1 LLRKEGFSGTVF
13 SAVVNIFF
21 QLSLEIW
28 ETIGHNSEKS
38 LNNSP
43 PKWRS
48 EDVRR

>member
-1 LLRKEGFSGTVF
+1 LLREGRFSGTVF
-13 SAVVNIFF
+13 AAVVNIFF
-21 QLSLEIW
+21 QPGLEIW

-43 PKWRS
+43 LKWRA